1 MQLNHFQL
9 QQCKIQAKLFALAY
23 GSGYDPRAFV
33 AAFMDSAAAE
43 GLDADYDR
51 MQWAGEEYI
60 LQEVVESAALA
71 KSPSLSDVSAEAL
84 FWAGYLY
91 RYWHF
96 LTGEASRRI
105 YAQAPLD
112 VLLDVY
118 PGMHALSPEM
128 AIEDLRSR
136 NHGHVVA
143 EGPAEEVL
151 PGDSQG

>member
-143 EGPAEEVL
+143 EGPAEKML
-151 PGDSQG
+151 DK

>member
-1 MQLNHFQL
+1 MNLKLDLFHM
-9 QQCKIQAKLFALAY
+9 QQCWIQARVFERADKA
-23 GSGYDPRAFV
+23 GYDMEAFA
-33 AAFMDSAAAE
+33 AAFMASEAAE

-60 LQEVVESAALA
+60 LQEVVESAGLTKVPA
-71 KSPSLSDVSAEAL
+71 SDDVSAEAL

-96 LTGEASRRI
+96 VTGETGRQI
-105 YAQAPLD
+105 YAQAPID

-128 AIEDLRSR
+128 AIEDLKVRAGGVR
-136 NHGHVVA
+136 
-143 EGPAEEVL
+143 
-151 PGDSQG
+151 

>member
-33 AAFMDSAAAE
+33 TAFMNSAAAE

-60 LQEVVESAALA
+60 LQEVVESADLT
-71 KSPSLSDVSAEAL
+71 KTSSPDEVSAEAL

-96 LTGEASRRI
+96 LTGESSRQI
-105 YAQAPLD
+105 YAQASID

-128 AIEDLRSR
+128 AVEDLVSR
-136 NHGHVVA
+136 TPKNGGCYVR
-143 EGPAEEVL
+143 
-151 PGDSQG
+151 

>member
-33 AAFMDSAAAE
+33 TAFMDSAAAE

-60 LQEVVESAALA
+60 LQEVVESADLA
-71 KSPSLSDVSAEAL
+71 KTTLPHEVSAEAL

-96 LTGEASRRI
+96 LTGESSRQI

-128 AIEDLRSR
+128 AVEDL
-136 NHGHVVA
+136 VA
-143 EGPAEEVL
+143 RAPKNGGVL
-151 PGDSQG
+151 CPLM